1 MYVVP
6 IDRFP
11 HWFKETLNLP
21 LKKVLWNSL
30 VLKTLRPVLVATM
43 KQPLSWLKVTE
54 WISSDVSSIKLIIST
69 L

>member
-1 MYVVP
+1 
-6 IDRFP
+6 
-11 HWFKETLNLP
+11 
-21 LKKVLWNSL
+21 
-30 VLKTLRPVLVATM
+30 VLVATM